1 MLTYCTRGVE
11 EAQGSGR
18 MHQGCQAGVPDDLD

>member
-18 MHQGCQAGVPDDLD
+18 LHQGGEAGVPADLG